1 MKRFFLS
8 IISIATV
15 MFVAAQGNNLTV
27 SSLQGTS
34 VGAILQDHLA
44 GDGVLLS
51 GCPYPD
57 VNAMM
62 QPAKFNNQTGNV
74 SSPQIGTFNRNGF
87 TNFPIS
93 TGLVMTTGNV
103 SVAAGPNNSTSA
115 SSQVSTGY
123 TESAL
128 SPYTTNTV
136 NNSASL
142 EFDFIAMAD
151 TFCFNYIFASEEYCE
166 FVNTGYNDVFAF
178 LLTGIDPVTYTN
190 TTRNVAVVP
199 GSITASN
206 PNGTPVAIN
215 NVNHGNH
222 SGSSGTGT
230 SPSNSSYFICNG
242 GNSNGVQYDGYTTKL
257 AAEGTIFSC
266 NTYHMK
272 LAIANVGDNSYDSGV
287 FLEEGSF
294 YSPHVHVEEAW
305 ETAEGGDTLIQNC
318 RNLDLTFT
326 IEHPFITAYTSIII
340 QTGGDAILG
349 VDYSLTTDNGMAL
362 TLDNNEFYY
371 QPGDTMELVHVT
383 MLPTVTFSN
392 PDQVKT
398 AALYVVTQG
407 CNGFPE
413 LMDIF
418 QKRDTIIIHLQANDS
433 VRLRDTTFSAC
444 DTLHYMEVEQVRGS
458 NQLHYTWL
466 TLNGDTLP
474 GVLHP
479 DSLATVS
486 VITQSGTF
494 KVAASDR
501 WNCMTDTATVEVT
514 VVPRPENINITYTP
528 DHGCQPLP
536 VTWHTD
542 YNRSDAALHWRIYND
557 SSYTYVDSVPTLHTS
572 LPDEGYYSAR
582 LVVTSAPGCKDSLTL
597 ENVVHVAGFPHAD
610 FMFSPSEP
618 ENGEEV
624 FFYDLSTGNN
634 ITNYAWSFGDGHS
647 SYLQEPSHTYHL
659 QESDLMTVHFTVTN
673 NDGCSDDTIQIIPVE
688 DNFAF
693 FVPNAFTPNTDGN
706 NEVFLPKVHD
716 VVNYEF
722 VIYARDGELIFYT
735 NNPDQGWD
743 GTLDGKPAPQGVYVW
758 KINYARIGT
767 PDEKMVRNGTVT
779 LVR

>member
-1 MKRFFLS
+1 
-8 IISIATV
+8 

-34 VGAILQDHLA
+34 VGSILQDHLA

-51 GCPYPD
+51 GCQYPNI
-57 VNAMM
+57 NAMM
-62 QPAKFNNQTGNV
+62 QPAKFNGQTGNV

-128 SPYTTNTV
+128 SQYTTNTV

-166 FVNTGYNDVFAF
+166 FVNTGFNDVFAF
-178 LLTGIDPVTYTN
+178 LLTGIDPVTYQN

-230 SPSNSSYFICNG
+230 SPSNSNYFICNG
-242 GNSNGVQYDGYTTKL
+242 GNSTGVQYDGYTTKL
-257 AAEGTIFSC
+257 SAESTIFSC

-272 LAIANVGDNSYDSGV
+272 LAVANVGDNGYDSGV

-326 IEHPFITAYTSIII
+326 IEHPFITASPSIII

-383 MLPTVTFSN
+383 MLPTVTFTN

-398 AALYVVTQG
+398 AELYIVTQG

-413 LMDIF
+413 LMDVF
-418 QKRDTIIIHLQANDS
+418 FKRDTIILHLCANDS
-433 VRLRDTTFSAC
+433 VQLRDTTFTAC
-444 DTLHYMEVEQVRGS
+444 DTLRYMEVEQERGS

-466 TLNGDTLP
+466 TLGGDTLP

-479 DSLATVS
+479 DSLATS
-486 VITQSGTF
+486 CVITQSGTF

-501 WNCMTDTATVEVT
+501 WGCMTDTATVEVT
-514 VVPRPENINITYTP
+514 IVPRPDINITYTP

-536 VTWHTD
+536 VTWQAQYSPD
-542 YNRSDAALHWRIYND
+542 YATLLWNIYND
-557 SSYTYVDSVPTLHTS
+557 STYTHIDSAVTLHTS
-572 LPDEGYYSAR
+572 LPDEGYYTAK
-582 LVVTSAPGCKDSLTL
+582 LIVTSAPGCKDSLTL
-597 ENVVHVAGFPHAD
+597 ENVVHVSGFPHAD
-610 FMFSPSEP
+610 FTFSPSEP

-624 FFYDLSTGNN
+624 FFYDLSTGGD

-647 SYLQEPSHTYHL
+647 SYVQEPSHTYHL

-673 NDGCSDDTIQIIPVE
+673 NDGCSDDTIQIVPVE

-693 FVPNAFTPNTDGN
+693 FVPNAFTPNTDGI

-716 VVNYEF
+716 VANYEF

-767 PDEKMVRNGTVT
+767 PDEKLVRNGTVT
-779 LVR
+779 LIR

>member
-1 MKRFFLS
+1 
-8 IISIATV
+8 

-27 SSLQGTS
+27 TSLQGTS

-57 VNAMM
+57 INANM
-62 QPAKFNNQTGNV
+62 QPAKFNNSSANV

-87 TNFPIS
+87 TAFPFQS
-93 TGLVMTTGNV
+93 GLVMTTGNV
-103 SVAAGPNNSTSA
+103 SVAAGPNSSTSM

-128 SPYTTNTV
+128 SQYTTNTV
-136 NNSASL
+136 MNSASL

-166 FVNTGYNDVFAF
+166 FVNTGFNDVFAF
-178 LLTGIDPVTYTN
+178 LLTGLDPVTLQT

-230 SPSNSSYFICNG
+230 SPSNSNYFICNG
-242 GNSNGVQYDGYTTKL
+242 GNTNGVQYDGYTTKL

-272 LAIANVGDNSYDSGV
+272 LAVANVGDNGYDSGV

-294 YSPHVHVEEAW
+294 YSPHVRVDEAW
-305 ETAEGGDTLIQNC
+305 DSEAGGDTLIQNC

-349 VDYSLTTDNGMAL
+349 VDYSLTTEEGMAL
-362 TLDNNEFYY
+362 TIENNEFFY
-371 QPGDTMELVHVT
+371 QPGDTVERVHVT
-383 MLPTVTFSN
+383 MLPTVTFTN

-398 AALYVVTQG
+398 AVLYVVTQG

-413 LMDIF
+413 LMDVF
-418 QKRDTIIIHLQANDS
+418 FKRDTIILHLCANDS
-433 VRLRDTTFSAC
+433 VRLRDTTFTAC
-444 DTLHYMEVEQVRGS
+444 DTLRYMEVEQVRGS
-458 NQLHYTWL
+458 NHLHYTWL
-466 TLNGDTLP
+466 TPAGDTLP
-474 GVLHP
+474 GVVHP
-479 DSLATVS
+479 DSLAS
-486 VITQSGTF
+486 ECVITQNGVF

-501 WNCMTDTATVEVT
+501 WSCMTDTATVEVT
-514 VVPRPENINITYTP
+514 IVPRPDINITYTP

-536 VTWHTD
+536 VTWQAQYSPD
-542 YNRSDAALHWRIYND
+542 YATLHWIIYND
-557 SSYTYVDSVPTLHTS
+557 SSYSHIDSAVTLHTS
-572 LPDEGYYSAR
+572 LPDEGYYTAK
-582 LVVTSAPGCKDSLTL
+582 LIVTSQPGCSDSLTL
-597 ENVVHVAGFPHAD
+597 ENVVHVSGFPHAD
-610 FMFSPSEP
+610 FMFSPTEP

-647 SYLQEPSHTYHL
+647 SYLQEPSHIYHL

-673 NDGCSDDTIQIIPVE
+673 NDGCSDDTIQIVPVE

-693 FVPNAFTPNTDGN
+693 FVPSAFTPNTDGK

-735 NNPDQGWD
+735 NNPEQGWD
-743 GTLDGKPAPQGVYVW
+743 GTLGGKPAPQGVYVW